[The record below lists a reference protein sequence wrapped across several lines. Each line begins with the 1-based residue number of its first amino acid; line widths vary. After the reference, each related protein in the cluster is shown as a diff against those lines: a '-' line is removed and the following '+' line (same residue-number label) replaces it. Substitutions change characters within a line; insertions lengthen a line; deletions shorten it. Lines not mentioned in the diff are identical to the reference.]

1 VLMESQSS
9 DNGHSW
15 TTLRKSTIPSTNSG
29 VDGIVLRDGTG
40 LIVHNPGKD
49 RSILSISRSNDNGK
63 TWGNVLTLES
73 QEGKEFSYPAIIQS
87 SNGKIHITYTYNRES
102 IKHITLEENN
112 K

>member
-1 VLMESQSS
+1 MCITQ
-9 DNGHSW
+9 
-15 TTLRKSTIPSTNSG
+15 
-29 VDGIVLRDGTG
+29 
-40 LIVHNPGKD
+40 GKD